1 MKKTKIDHYTDK
13 EALEFHNSNKAG
25 KIEIISSKPMTTKRD
40 LALAY
45 SPGVA
50 APVREI
56 AKNPEAAYDYTTKG
70 NLVAVISNGSAI
82 LGMGNLGAL
91 ASKPVMEGKAVLFK
105 RFADIDA
112 IDLEIDSSNTEEII
126 NSIKNF
132 SKSFGGINLED
143 IAAPDCFIIEKE
155 LKEKLDIPV
164 FHDDQHGTAII
175 TTAALINALDIS
187 KKSIKK
193 IKIVINGAGASA
205 IACSDLFMGNGVP
218 KENITMIDRKGVI
231 YIGRN
236 NLNYWKSA
244 HAIKTKSRTLDQA
257 IKGADVFLGLSAK
270 GILTKKMVKSMAKNP
285 IIFACANPDPE
296 ITPEEVS
303 EVRKDAIVATG
314 RSDYPNQVNNLLG
327 FPYIFRGA
335 LDVRAKTINEEMKV
349 AAANAIATLAR
360 EDVPDEV
367 AAAMGGGERP
377 KYGKEY
383 IIPSTFDPRLISVIP
398 VAVAKAAIK
407 SKVARKTIKDF
418 EVYKEQLKQ
427 RLDPSVTILQGIN
440 NQIKKTKKK
449 VVFAD
454 GEDEN
459 TLKAAIAFKNGGLGI
474 PVLVGKKDKIKER
487 LKEIGL
493 SENFN
498 IEITNSTDKKKR
510 EKYVNFLFKKL
521 QREQGLLERDCDR
534 MVRNDRVIWGSCMV
548 SCGDADAMVTGN
560 SRKYYSSLEKITK
573 VVDPRPGEIMFGLN
587 MIINKGKTVFIAD
600 TAVHEYPNS
609 EQLSEIAIS
618 AARVVRL
625 FGFNPKVAFLSHST
639 FGQPVTNRTKHI
651 RDAVDILQDKKV
663 DFQFDGDMQ
672 PDVALSE
679 EYKELYPFSGIV
691 GNANILVMPGQHSAT
706 ISFKMMKTLGG
717 AKVIGPLLIGLA
729 QPIEIA
735 PLRSSTS
742 DILNLAS
749 VAAYSAGVID
759 YSKKIEFI

>member
-56 AKNPEAAYDYTTKG
+56 VKNPDAAYDYTTKG

-112 IDLEIDSSNTEEII
+112 IDLEIDSSNVDEIVK
-126 NSIKNF
+126 SITNF

-143 IAAPDCFIIEKE
+143 IAAPDCFVIEKK

-175 TTAALINALDIS
+175 TSAALINALDIF

-193 IKIVINGAGASA
+193 IKVVINGAGASA
-205 IACSDLFMGNGVP
+205 MACANLFENNGVP
-218 KENITMIDRKGVI
+218 KNNITMLDRTGVI
-231 YIGRN
+231 YKGRD
-236 NLNYWKSA
+236 NLNQWKSA
-244 HAIKTKSRTLDQA
+244 HAIQTKNRTLDQA

-270 GILTKKMVKSMAKNP
+270 GILTKKMVKNMAKNP

-296 ITPEEVS
+296 ITPEEVN
-303 EVRKDAIVATG
+303 EVRGDAIVATG
-314 RSDYPNQVNNLLG
+314 RSDYPNQVNNLIG

-335 LDVRAKTINEEMKV
+335 LDVRAKTINEEMKI
-349 AAANAIATLAR
+349 AAVNAIASLAR

-398 VAVAKAAIK
+398 VAIAKAAIK
-407 SKVARKTIKDF
+407 SGVARKKIEDF
-418 EVYKEQLKQ
+418 EIYKEQLKQ

-440 NQIKKTKKK
+440 SQIKKTQKK

-459 TLKAAIAFKNGGLGI
+459 TLKAAIAFKNGRLGI
-474 PVLVGKKDKIKER
+474 PILVGKKEKIKER

-493 SENFN
+493 SENFD
-498 IEITNSTDKKKR
+498 IEITNSTDSKKR
-510 EKYVNFLFKKL
+510 GRYTNFLFKKL

-534 MVRNDRVIWGSCMV
+534 MARDDSVIWGSCMV
-548 SCGDADAMVTGN
+548 ACGDADAMVTGN
-560 SRKYYSSLEKITK
+560 TRRYASSLEKITK
-573 VVDPRPGEIMFGLN
+573 VIEPRPGEIMFGLN
-587 MIINKGKTVFIAD
+587 MMVSKGKTVFIAD
-600 TAVHEYPNS
+600 TTVNEYPSS
-609 EQLSEIAIS
+609 EQLSKIAIS

-639 FGQPVTNRTKHI
+639 FGQPVTSRTKHI
-651 RDAVDILQDKKV
+651 RDAVEILQDKKV

-672 PDVALSE
+672 PDVALNE

-691 GNANILVMPGQHSAT
+691 GNANILIMPGQHSAV

-717 AKVIGPLLIGLA
+717 AKVIGPLLIGLGQA
-729 QPIEIA
+729 VEIA

-759 YSKKIEFI
+759 YGKKN